1 METNQSE
8 ATPNFQQQLLN
19 LQELQAQLER
29 TKQELSQLGKI
40 EQNQDKNLQ
49 NIYKQSIETTRNK
62 LNHVDSKQHMDH
74 LHELEMQEI
83 KMKQEKVREFREK
96 K

>member
-1 METNQSE
+1 METTE
-8 ATPNFQQQLLN
+8 PEVTPSFQQQLMN
-19 LQELQAQLER
+19 LQELQEQIER

-40 EQNQDKNLQ
+40 EQNQDKGLQ
-49 NIYKQSIETTRNK
+49 SIYKQSIETTRNK

-74 LHELEMQEI
+74 LHDLEMQQI
-83 KMKQEKVREFREK
+83 RLKQEKVREFREK

>member
-1 METNQSE
+1 METPQLE
-8 ATPNFQQQLLN
+8 GTPHFQQQLLN
-19 LQELQAQLER
+19 LQELQEQIER

-40 EQNQDKNLQ
+40 EQNQDKNLE
-49 NIYKQSIETTRNK
+49 NIYKQSIATTRNK

-83 KMKQEKVREFREK
+83 KMKQEKVKEFREK